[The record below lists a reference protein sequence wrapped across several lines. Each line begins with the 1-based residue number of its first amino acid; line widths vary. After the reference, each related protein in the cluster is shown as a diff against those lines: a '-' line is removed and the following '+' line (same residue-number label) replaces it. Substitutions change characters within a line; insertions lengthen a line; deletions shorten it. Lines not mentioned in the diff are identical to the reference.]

1 MLRSLC
7 GRYGSNYFALVLVV
21 GLRTA
26 PFYGITHIVE
36 YQDRDGRHALPLFGT
51 KSFVE
56 WLPRLGEFIQ
66 IGRSLSQRFRA
77 SLQKGDGVTIAHDF
91 KRTFVGPF
99 THCFCDF
106 CKTGFPILRPATNS
120 TLYSRPVF

>member
-1 MLRSLC
+1 MLPPLC
-7 GRYGSNYFALVLVV
+7 DRYGSNYLALVLVV

-51 KSFVE
+51 KRFVE

-66 IGRSLSQRFRA
+66 IS
-77 SLQKGDGVTIAHDF
+77 
-91 KRTFVGPF
+91 
-99 THCFCDF
+99 
-106 CKTGFPILRPATNS
+106 
-120 TLYSRPVF
+120 

>member
-1 MLRSLC
+1 MQLLIFRQDAPLISPHTAHSPPERFSPLTLSGHRPGLQSVSHVC
-7 GRYGSNYFALVLVV
+7 SDHYAAGTKSNYFASVLVL

-51 KSFVE
+51 KRLVE

-66 IGRSLSQRFRA
+66 IG
-77 SLQKGDGVTIAHDF
+77 
-91 KRTFVGPF
+91 
-99 THCFCDF
+99 
-106 CKTGFPILRPATNS
+106 
-120 TLYSRPVF
+120 